1 MSTVGWEHGMPFC
14 CSWNYTNLT
23 SPILLNIKFLV
34 LSLMFYKSQWCP
46 LWSFLLS
53 FCGLCQADTMPS
65 TSVNTSQHVLLLN
78 SLWFRCFW
86 KKWTISLK
94 LTCRTWRSPLS
105 SHLYVSPRCLQS
117 TMNST
122 EHICIFLFSIPE
134 SGCPGVEKYPWCPS
148 LPCRQGHPF
157 GSSLP
162 FPAHD
167 SLF

>member
-1 MSTVGWEHGMPFC
+1 MPFC

-94 LTCRTWRSPLS
+94 LPCRTWTFFLKLKFFIRKNFKVNRSRENSIMNSHVPTTQLQQLS
-105 SHLYVSPRCLQS
+105 WPILSHLYP
-117 TMNST
+117 
-122 EHICIFLFSIPE
+122 
-134 SGCPGVEKYPWCPS
+134 
-148 LPCRQGHPF
+148 
-157 GSSLP
+157 
-162 FPAHD
+162 
-167 SLF
+167 